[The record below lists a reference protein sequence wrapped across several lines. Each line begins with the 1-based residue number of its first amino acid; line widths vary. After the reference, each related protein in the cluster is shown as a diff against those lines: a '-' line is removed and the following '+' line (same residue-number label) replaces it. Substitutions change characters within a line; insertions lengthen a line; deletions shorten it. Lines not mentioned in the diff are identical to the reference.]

1 MLTFTA
7 SRAISPMQVIG
18 MGRPGGRLRE
28 TISKPNATAL
38 PLSYFEARFSTSIG
52 ERRVLK
58 SKAFPIEKIYVPT
71 KRRQTLDVEKVRQIA
86 ESILQN
92 GQDTPIMVRQDGERL
107 VLVEGLHRLEAC
119 RSLGEQTILGYLV
132 QARKH

>member
-1 MLTFTA
+1 MPA
-7 SRAISPMQVIG
+7 IG
-18 MGRPGGRLRE
+18 MERPDGKFRE

-38 PLSYFEARFSTSIG
+38 PLSYFEARFSTWIG

-58 SKAFPIEKIYVPT
+58 SKAFPIAKIYVPT
-71 KRRQTLDVEKVRQIA
+71 KRRQTLDLEKVRQIS
-86 ESILQN
+86 ESMLQK
-92 GQDTPIMVRQDGERL
+92 GQDTPIMVREDGERL

-119 RSLGEQTILGYLV
+119 RSLGEQTVLGYLV